1 MSESS
6 AFICETRWS
15 RWPRSFFIC
24 VARYLGRQEL
34 YKHMSRP
41 SPFDVWIR
49 DVGCR
54 MQGFW
59 VAAMVFVRDV
69 AGWQGVGFHVDFSS
83 RTRPPRAHHLSVGAA
98 PLHLSFLAVWLA
110 RWHVADLASSQMLL
124 QSDVNYAEDYQGFVA
139 LLCTVLFFLVKIM
152 SALGLSAI
160 FTWNAYNTYIRRTHT
175 PLVMSTSQLLTINYS
190 YAPFER
196 PPAIII
202 IIPRGPLGP
211 AQ

>member
-1 MSESS
+1 
-6 AFICETRWS
+6 
-15 RWPRSFFIC
+15 
-24 VARYLGRQEL
+24 
-34 YKHMSRP
+34 
-41 SPFDVWIR
+41 
-49 DVGCR
+49 
-54 MQGFW
+54 
-59 VAAMVFVRDV
+59 
-69 AGWQGVGFHVDFSS
+69 
-83 RTRPPRAHHLSVGAA
+83 
-98 PLHLSFLAVWLA
+98 
-110 RWHVADLASSQMLL
+110 MLL
-124 QSDVNYAEDYQGFVA
+124 QPDVNYAEDYQGFVA

-175 PLVMSTSQLLTINYS
+175 PSVMSTSQLLTINYS